1 MKTSTAVAVMFTFSF
16 SSAFAATTEN
26 LTTADAFVKS
36 AVNVAEGQAR
46 LNSDLSKAA
55 QDYAA
60 AEASKVAQLIL
71 SYLVDQNGYD
81 IDTTA
86 GMDAFKAEFTKWAL
100 GTATA
105 QDPLEK
111 IGTGDLAFAKASYAA
126 YFNEVALKTDYEAK
140 VAEAVA
146 QVKAIDTTVFSTKT
160 HTVDN
165 KDYTYKT
172 YAEKLIADCVK
183 ALQDKDQV
191 TSANYANKIKELLY
205 GVNGGTYGTKDA
217 PIGGLYLDL
226 YGNKALNKT
235 GLLTVED
242 EKELETGATIDI
254 DYAKAQ
260 LAYKAKVELYG
271 QWKVAKGDDATAK
284 FNVNSWATKGKIGD
298 ITVLDTVNKKVMGVS
313 VANPT
318 KLTAEEATA
327 INAAIMDVLTKTLEV
342 ANVSFDELDV
352 KTVGTNGTV
361 AQHLNLLLRT
371 DSDVVID
378 RALKAID
385 KYADA
390 EAVAADKKNAVMFDG
405 SKQYADADVD
415 AALAKDKADIY
426 GNFMDTNWK
435 AENNL
440 GKVITIVDPV
450 ANALQEAK
458 DKFQDHIIYTGA
470 KKTAEADKK
479 YCKDFYDNFF
489 ANKYDKIAKKAKDA
503 LDEVKTVEEIT
514 AIMADADA
522 ALAKLRTQ
530 AELDAMDKA
539 LNGKYQ
545 EAVQNYA
552 DQVMKNR
559 ILASTDY
566 DAKSFTDVVKKY
578 IGVGTNF
585 ETQLVANAGLIDKA
599 KNMDEVK
606 ALYEEA
612 KKEID
617 TLITQKELDA
627 KAKEVSDAIAKLP
640 ATVDTKLTTEDQFMA
655 AKDAYEAYLALY
667 GAEKADVVGYV
678 VFESKMAALKTA
690 QQNATNDAI
699 KALPAVAKISVADK
713 AAIEAARAMYDKYYD
728 YYDQYDE
735 TFTANE
741 DALKKAEAALYD
753 AEVAAV
759 KQMILK
765 LTDASSSED
774 VAAAK
779 AAYEALSGSQQR
791 AVKAGLGSYL
801 YKLDKFE
808 EMSIAAVKG
817 LKLTAKSSAKK
828 GSITV
833 KWTVKG
839 DASAADGYQVWKSTK
854 QSKGYKKAITTTKK
868 SYKNT
873 KGLKKGT
880 RYYYKVRAYKVVD
893 GKNVYSD
900 WSNKAYRV
908 AK

>member
-1 MKTSTAVAVMFTFSF
+1 MKKFLTVLLVIAVMFTFSF

-100 GTATA
+100 GTATV

-111 IGTGDLAFAKASYAA
+111 IGTGDLAFAMSSYAD
-126 YFNEVALKTDYEAK
+126 YFSSVATKTDYEAK
-140 VAEAVA
+140 VAEAVD
-146 QVKAIDTTVFSTKT
+146 QIKAIDTTVFSTKT
-160 HTVDN
+160 NTVDS

-183 ALQDKDQV
+183 TLQDKTKVTDQ
-191 TSANYANKIKELLY
+191 NYKTEIKKLLY
-205 GVNGGTYGTKDA
+205 GETGTKDA
-217 PIGGLYLDL
+217 PVGGLYLAL
-226 YGNKALNKT
+226 YGNKT
-235 GLLTVED
+235 TDGLLTVED

-313 VANPT
+313 VANPA

-361 AQHLNLLLRT
+361 AQHLNLLLTT
-371 DSDVVID
+371 DSDAVID
-378 RALKAID
+378 RALKAMK

-405 SKQYADADVD
+405 SKQYADADID
-415 AALAKDKADIY
+415 EALAKDKADIY
-426 GNFMDTNWK
+426 GNFMNEEWT

-489 ANKYDKIAKKAKDA
+489 ASKYDKIAKKAKDA

-530 AELDAMDKA
+530 AELDDMDKA
-539 LNGKYQ
+539 LNAKYQ

-578 IGVGTNF
+578 IGENKAFATR
-585 ETQLVANAGLIDKA
+585 VADAGLIDKA
-599 KNMDEVK
+599 KNMDDVK

-690 QQNATNDAI
+690 QQNATNDTI
-699 KALPAVAKISVADK
+699 KALPAVAKITVADK

-728 YYDQYDE
+728 QYDE
-735 TFTANE
+735 AFTANE
-741 DALKKAEAALYD
+741 TALKEAEKALYN

-791 AVKAGLGSYL
+791 KVKEGLGSYL

-808 EMSIAAVKG
+808 EMTIAAVTS

>member
-1 MKTSTAVAVMFTFSF
+1 MLTTSAAVAVMFTFSF
-16 SSAFAATTEN
+16 GSAFAATTES
-26 LTTADAFVKS
+26 LTTADAFVKN

-71 SYLVDQNGYD
+71 SYLVDQSGYD

-86 GMDAFKAEFTKWAL
+86 GMDAFKEEFTKWAL
-100 GTATA
+100 GNGTPT
-105 QDPLEK
+105 D
-111 IGTGDLAFAKASYAA
+111 IGRGDLAFAKASYAA
-126 YFNEVALKTDYEAK
+126 YFNEVAAKTDYEAK
-140 VAEAVA
+140 VAEAVD

-160 HTVDN
+160 YTVDG

-191 TSANYANKIKELLY
+191 TASNYANKIKELLY
-205 GVNGGTYGTKDA
+205 GANGTKDA
-217 PIGGLYLDL
+217 PVGGLYLAL
-226 YGNKALNKT
+226 YGNKT
-235 GLLTVED
+235 TDGLLTVEE
-242 EKELETGATIDI
+242 EKELETGATIDV

-284 FNVNSWATKGKIGD
+284 FNVDSWATKGQLGD
-298 ITVLDTVNKKVMGVS
+298 ITVLDTANKKVMGVS
-313 VANPT
+313 VANPA

-342 ANVSFDELDV
+342 ANVSFNELDV

-361 AQHLNLLLRT
+361 AQHLNTLLTT

-378 RALKAID
+378 RALKAIE
-385 KYADA
+385 KYAEA
-390 EAVAADKKNAVMFDG
+390 EAIAADKKNAVMFDG

-415 AALAKDKADIY
+415 EALAKDKADIY
-426 GNFMDTNWK
+426 GNFMNANWK
-435 AENNL
+435 AEDNL
-440 GKVITIVDPV
+440 SKVITIVDPV

-479 YCKDFYDNFF
+479 YCKDFYDKFF
-489 ANKYDKIAKKAKDA
+489 ASKYDKIAKNAKDA
-503 LDEVKTVEEIT
+503 LDEVKTVEEVT

-539 LNGKYQ
+539 LNEKYQ

-578 IGVGTNF
+578 IGKGGTGF
-585 ETQLVANAGLIDKA
+585 ATQDVANAGLIDKA

-617 TLITQKELDA
+617 SLITQKELDA
-627 KAKEVSDAIAKLP
+627 KAKEVSDTIAKLP

-667 GAEKADVVGYV
+667 GAEKADIVGYV

-690 QQNATNDAI
+690 QQNATNDVI
-699 KALPAVAKISVADK
+699 KALPAVAKITVDDK

-741 DALKKAEAALYD
+741 TALKAAEAALYN

-765 LTDASSSED
+765 LNDASSAAD
-774 VAAAK
+774 VAATK

-808 EMSIAAVKG
+808 EMAINAVEG
-817 LKLTAKSSAKK
+817 LKITASSKATK
-828 GSITV
+828 GAMTI
-833 KWTVKG
+833 KWKVKG
-839 DASAADGYQVWKSTK
+839 DKNAAKGYQVWRSTK
-854 QSKGYKKAITTTKK
+854 TNKGYKKMITTSKTT
-868 SYKNT
+868 YKNT
-873 KGLKKGT
+873 KNLKKGVT
-880 RYYYKVRAYKVVD
+880 YYYKVRAYAKVN
-893 GKNVYSD
+893 GKLIFSD
-900 WSNKAYRV
+900 WSNKAYRK

>member
-1 MKTSTAVAVMFTFSF
+1 MFTFSF
-16 SSAFAATTEN
+16 GSAMAASTDN
-26 LTTADAFVKS
+26 LTAADAFVKN

-60 AEASKVAQLIL
+60 AETAKVAQLIF
-71 SYLVDQNGYD
+71 SYLVDGSNAAYD
-81 IDTTA
+81 IDSES
-86 GMDAFKAEFTKWAL
+86 GMEAFKAEFTKWAL
-100 GTATA
+100 GTGTP
-105 QDPLEK
+105 DK
-111 IGTGDLAFAKASYAA
+111 IGKDDLVFAKGSYAE
-126 YFNEVALKTDYEAK
+126 YFNSVAASTDYEAK

-160 HTVDN
+160 YTVSG

-172 YAEKLIADCVK
+172 YAEKLIADCVDN
-183 ALQDKDQV
+183 LQDDTKV
-191 TSANYANKIKELLY
+191 TKVNYKEKIKELLY
-205 GVNGGTYGTKDA
+205 GTNGTKDA
-217 PIGGLYLDL
+217 PTDGLYLAL

-271 QWKVAKGDDATAK
+271 KWKVAKGDNATTHFTVDTWK
-284 FNVNSWATKGKIGD
+284 TKGILGD
-298 ITVLDTVNKKVMGVS
+298 IKVLDGKKVMGVS
-313 VANPT
+313 VANPE

-361 AQHLNLLLRT
+361 AQHLNLLLLET

-378 RALKAID
+378 RALKAI
-385 KYADA
+385 KNYELA
-390 EAVAADKKNAVMFDG
+390 ESKAADKKDAVMFDG
-405 SKQYADADVD
+405 SKQYADADID
-415 AALAKDKADIY
+415 EALAKDKADIY
-426 GNFMDTNWK
+426 GNFMNERWT

-458 DKFQDHIIYTGA
+458 DKFQERIIYTGA

-489 ANKYDKIAKKAKDA
+489 ASKYDKIAKKAKDA
-503 LDEVKTVEEIT
+503 LDEVKTVEEVT

-530 AELDAMDKA
+530 AELDAMDAA
-539 LNGKYQ
+539 LNARYQ
-545 EAVQNYA
+545 EAVGSYA
-552 DQVMKNR
+552 TQVMQGKIFAN
-559 ILASTDY
+559 ADY
-566 DAKSFTDVVKKY
+566 NQNSFTDVVKKY
-578 IGVGTNF
+578 IGDAAGF
-585 ETQLVANAGLIDKA
+585 ETQDVKKAGLIDKA

-606 ALYEEA
+606 ALYEAA

-627 KAKEVSDAIAKLP
+627 KAKEVSDTIAKLP

-655 AKDAYEAYLALY
+655 ANDAYQAYLKLY
-667 GAEKADVVGYV
+667 GARKADVVGYV
-678 VFESKMAALKTA
+678 VFDSKMEALRAA
-690 QQNATNDAI
+690 QQNAVNDAI
-699 KALPAVAKISVADK
+699 KALPSKITVADK
-713 AAIEAARAMYDKYYD
+713 AAVEAARAMYDKYYD
-728 YYDQYDE
+728 YYDQYDQP
-735 TFTANE
+735 FTANE
-741 DALKKAEAALYD
+741 TALKAAEKDLYN

-765 LTDASSSED
+765 LNDASTAAD

-779 AAYEALSGSQQR
+779 AAYDALSGSQQR
-791 AVKAGLGSYL
+791 VVKAELGQYI
-801 YKLDKFE
+801 YKLDKFN
-808 EMSIAAVKG
+808 EMTINAVES
-817 LKLTAKSSAKK
+817 LKITAKSTAKK

-839 DASAADGYQVWKSTK
+839 EADIDGYQIWKSK
-854 QSKGYKKAITTTKK
+854 KANSGYKKAFTTTKK
-868 SYKNT
+868 TYKNS

-880 RYYYKVRAYKVVD
+880 RYYYKVRAYKVID

-900 WSNKAYRV
+900 WSNKANRK

>member
-1 MKTSTAVAVMFTFSF
+1 MFTFSF

-60 AEASKVAQLIL
+60 AEASKVAQMIL
-71 SYLVDQNGYD
+71 SYLVDQPDYD

-100 GTATA
+100 GNDTPST
-105 QDPLEK
+105 
-111 IGTGDLAFAKASYAA
+111 IGKKDGALKFAKTSYAA
-126 YFNEVALKTDYEAK
+126 YFNEVAQKTDYEAK

-146 QVKAIDTTVFSTKT
+146 QVKAIDTAVFSTKT
-160 HTVDN
+160 YTVDG

-191 TSANYANKIKELLY
+191 TSENYANKIKELLY
-205 GVNGGTYGTKDA
+205 GVNGNVYGTKDA
-217 PIGGLYLDL
+217 PIGGLYLAL

-298 ITVLDTVNKKVMGVS
+298 ITVLDTANKKVMGVF
-313 VANPT
+313 VANPA

-361 AQHLNLLLRT
+361 AQHLNLLLST

-426 GNFMDTNWK
+426 GNFMDTTWT

-503 LDEVKTVEEIT
+503 LDEVKTIEEIT

-539 LNGKYQ
+539 LNAKYQ

-578 IGVGTNF
+578 IGRNKAFATR
-585 ETQLVANAGLIDKA
+585 VADAGLIDKA

-612 KKEID
+612 KKEVD

-765 LTDASSSED
+765 LTDASSSEN

-808 EMSIAAVKG
+808 EMTTAAVKG

-839 DASAADGYQVWKSTK
+839 DASVADGYQVWKSTK

>member
-1 MKTSTAVAVMFTFSF
+1 MFTFSF

-100 GTATA
+100 GTATT

-111 IGTGDLAFAKASYAA
+111 IGTGYLAFAMDSYAD
-126 YFNEVALKTDYEAK
+126 YFNSVAIKTDYEAK

-160 HTVDN
+160 YTVDG

-183 ALQDKDQV
+183 ALQDKTQV
-191 TSANYANKIKELLY
+191 TASNYSTEIKTLLY
-205 GVNGGTYGTKDA
+205 GAGGTKDA
-217 PIGGLYLDL
+217 PVADSLYFKL
-226 YGNKALNKT
+226 YGNKT
-235 GLLTVED
+235 TDGLLTVED

-298 ITVLDTVNKKVMGVS
+298 ITVLDTANKKVMGVS
-313 VANPT
+313 VANPA

-361 AQHLNLLLRT
+361 AQHLNTLLTT

-378 RALKAID
+378 RALKAIE
-385 KYADA
+385 KYEDA

-405 SKQYADADVD
+405 SKRYADADID
-415 AALAKDKADIY
+415 EALAKDKADIY
-426 GNFMDTNWK
+426 GNFMKANWT
-435 AENNL
+435 AEDNL

-470 KKTAEADKK
+470 KKTAETDKK

-489 ANKYDKIAKKAKDA
+489 ASKYDKIAKKAKDA

-530 AELDAMDKA
+530 AELDDMDKA
-539 LNGKYQ
+539 LNAKYQ

-578 IGVGTNF
+578 IGNNKAFATR
-585 ETQLVANAGLIDKA
+585 VADAGLIDKA

-667 GAEKADVVGYV
+667 GAEKADVVGYL
-678 VFESKMAALKTA
+678 VFESKMAALQTA

-699 KALPAVAKISVADK
+699 KALPAVAKITVADK

-728 YYDQYDE
+728 YYKQYDE

-741 DALKKAEAALYD
+741 AALKEAEKALYN

-791 AVKAGLGSYL
+791 AVKADLGSYL

-808 EMSIAAVKG
+808 EMTIAAVTS

>member
-1 MKTSTAVAVMFTFSF
+1 MKKFLTVLLVIAVMFTFSF

-60 AEASKVAQLIL
+60 AEASKVAQMIL
-71 SYLVDQNGYD
+71 SYLVDQPGYD

-100 GTATA
+100 GKET
-105 QDPLEK
+105 PSV
-111 IGTGDLAFAKASYAA
+111 IGQGALDFAKTSYAV
-126 YFNEVALKTDYEAK
+126 YFNEVAKKTDYEAK

-160 HTVDN
+160 YTVDN

-183 ALQDKDQV
+183 DLQDKTKV
-191 TSANYANKIKELLY
+191 TSGDYSNEIKALLY
-205 GVNGGTYGTKDA
+205 GQSGNTYGTKDA
-217 PIGGLYLDL
+217 PIGGLYLAL
-226 YGNKALNKT
+226 YGNKT
-235 GLLTVED
+235 TDGLLTVEA
-242 EKELETGATIDI
+242 EKELETGASIDV

-284 FNVNSWATKGKIGD
+284 FNVASWATKGKIGD

-313 VANPT
+313 VANPA

-791 AVKAGLGSYL
+791 AVKAGLGSFL

-808 EMSIAAVKG
+808 EMTIAAVKG

-833 KWTVKG
+833 KWSVKG